1 MRRLI
6 IAGMLVCLLT
16 SFFPSRTCAASK
28 DTPTTTTTNNPTNP
42 PEKPKKKHRWLIPVG
57 AAAGFGAGLLVGFAA
72 FDEAINSEQKIWTT
86 AILMSIGGGLGGWAI
101 AHHWDSQPQSA
112 ILLNPERRKME
123 KAFVNPFPRTCEK
136 RGQSLGQQTN
146 CLYAASYQ
154 ELRKSGNYVSLH

>member
-6 IAGMLVCLLT
+6 IAGIMVCLLS
-16 SFFPSRTCAASK
+16 SFFPSRTFAASK

-86 AILMSIGGGLGGWAI
+86 AILISIGGGLGGGGL
-101 AHHWDSQPQSA
+101 AHHWRYQTPSA
-112 ILLNPERRKME
+112 SVL
-123 KAFVNPFPRTCEK
+123 
-136 RGQSLGQQTN
+136 
-146 CLYAASYQ
+146 SYG
-154 ELRKSGNYVSLH
+154 R